1 MYLKTLR
8 IQYEEAVRARE
19 NSEKQM
25 ELISTQREFEALEK
39 EIKDAAASGMKNVIP
54 DALRHP
60 GRRMVR
66 PILIDQ
72 EAIFRFD
79 SKNTIQH
86 VSQLFIQGFC
96 VVLVAKPMVVP
107 PCVESRSVRTWGLNG
122 RRQQSA

>member
-1 MYLKTLR
+1 MAHIDVDAPGIRQKPPVAWR
-8 IQYEEAVRARE
+8 
-19 NSEKQM
+19 
-25 ELISTQREFEALEK
+25 LIMPTMM
-39 EIKDAAASGMKNVIP
+39 EIKDTAASGMKNVIP

-72 EAIFRFD
+72 ETIFRFD

-107 PCVESRSVRTWGLNG
+107 PCVESRSVRT
-122 RRQQSA
+122 